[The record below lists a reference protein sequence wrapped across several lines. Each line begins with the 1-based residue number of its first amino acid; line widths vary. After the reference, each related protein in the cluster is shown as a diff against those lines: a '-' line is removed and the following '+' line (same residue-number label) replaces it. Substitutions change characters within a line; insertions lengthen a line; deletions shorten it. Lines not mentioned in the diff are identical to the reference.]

1 MLNKHFSR
9 KERQLKN
16 HVFKLKGLIEKN
28 NDTLSSKI
36 NKHIVKIKELINIL
50 RGVLSSKKLKYI
62 LGSFAFLLGINTNE
76 IKAQSFSVPSTN
88 PFGINLN
95 SNIGG
100 YYYAGKTQFVDMD
113 NDGDLDLLYETQ
125 EINTGYYSYYSNT
138 VFIYHEN
145 LGTNT
150 NPQFSNGVKN
160 PFNLSSPQNFSL
172 YGSLLSHNVIDL
184 DNDGDYD
191 ILASFSGLYPYYN
204 YSTGYYN
211 YDVNTVFKYY
221 ENVGNPSIPLF
232 SAQQNNPFGLSI
244 DSIIGLADVVDIDG
258 DGDYDVICSSA
269 ILTSSG
275 IQNQKMLFIENVG
288 TQSSPQFNT
297 PQLNSFG
304 ITNPSS
310 MYPVIPSFGDIDGDG
325 DYDLLTTPYL
335 DGNIAYEFKYQQ
347 NKGSTT
353 NPMLSFQTTNP
364 FGLTPDTS
372 YAGIIINSEMID
384 LDGDGDLDIIASG
397 FQGDS
402 FLYFE
407 NGRASTSLSNT
418 DNNYI
423 NVFPN
428 PTSEILTVNS
438 NFSIGL
444 IEIVDKI
451 GKVKIVSENS
461 NKLNVSNL
469 NKGTYII
476 NIYYEDKKISKKFV
490 KY

>member
-1 MLNKHFSR
+1 
-9 KERQLKN
+9 
-16 HVFKLKGLIEKN
+16 
-28 NDTLSSKI
+28 
-36 NKHIVKIKELINIL
+36 
-50 RGVLSSKKLKYI
+50 
-62 LGSFAFLLGINTNE
+62 
-76 IKAQSFSVPSTN
+76 
-88 PFGINLN
+88 
-95 SNIGG
+95 
-100 YYYAGKTQFVDMD
+100 
-113 NDGDLDLLYETQ
+113 
-125 EINTGYYSYYSNT
+125 
-138 VFIYHEN
+138 
-145 LGTNT
+145 
-150 NPQFSNGVKN
+150 
-160 PFNLSSPQNFSL
+160 
-172 YGSLLSHNVIDL
+172 
-184 DNDGDYD
+184 
-191 ILASFSGLYPYYN
+191 
-204 YSTGYYN
+204 
-211 YDVNTVFKYY
+211 
-221 ENVGNPSIPLF
+221 
-232 SAQQNNPFGLSI
+232 
-244 DSIIGLADVVDIDG
+244 
-258 DGDYDVICSSA
+258 
-269 ILTSSG
+269 
-275 IQNQKMLFIENVG
+275 MLFIENVG

-372 YAGIIINSEMID
+372 YAGIIINSEMVD

-451 GKVKIVSENS
+451 GKVKIASENS